1 MQTKINLNQGHIHL
15 KIDICVNFYIFAEKI
30 KMEIKELLINNID
43 YLCRERKWTRRDLAQ
58 KMGIMEASL
67 SRSLKGNPTLGTLE
81 KIAKALDVSIKS
93 LFEDSNDVEGFVLL
107 KGKAYHFN
115 SLKELMTIEMINT
128 HKV

>member
-1 MQTKINLNQGHIHL
+1 
-15 KIDICVNFYIFAEKI
+15 
-30 KMEIKELLINNID
+30 MEIKELLINNID